1 MARFSVPK
9 SPAKNS
15 VILNNF
21 VGADFTND
29 PSSVSQYQVTEC
41 ENMIRD
47 VPGKMRKCMGY
58 HSVGKYNGR
67 INGFHKFTASKGVL
81 HAGTCLYWN
90 NDIIYFN
97 MADEKSRSWKCGDN
111 LIIADGSELLSFD
124 GTDAVPVSE
133 IAYIPTVTISKNPSG
148 GGTSYEDL
156 NLLQPGFTELF
167 LGTAD
172 DTEYRLTFGNLD
184 KKEPLVYVMDQY
196 GSWEEKECDV
206 DYTVDYEYGLI
217 EFTSPPGVSPISGE
231 DNVKI
236 TAYRTVDGYADR
248 INKCNIGAQY
258 GVNGAKDRLFL
269 SGNPE
274 YLNYDW
280 FCHQNNPTYWP
291 DLNYSVIG
299 SHRSKIMGYSILN
312 NYLATH
318 KDEAEEDQT
327 IVLRAGELSNDRVI
341 FKIVN
346 SLQAESAIAVD
357 SFAYLKTEPV
367 FLTRQ
372 GIHAVTTPDSGE
384 KYSQNRSFFLDG
396 KLLDEQNM
404 EDAVCVVHNDMY
416 WLCLNGVAYILD
428 GLQQLR
434 TDPSEPYSTRQYAG
448 FYRTNLPARTIWTDN
463 NSIYFGTENGDV
475 CAFYTDK
482 DRGDSYYDN
491 GVPIKAWFITP
502 NFSGNAFYKNKTFRY
517 LAIRLKCAISTS
529 CKVEAD
535 KNGAWVTIKNV
546 DFETAGFAF
555 SQIQFSKF
563 SFSPYKPEK
572 VIASKIRLK
581 KLDMTRFRM
590 TNDKAEPFEIYDI
603 GFEFTENNNIKK

>member
-9 SPAKNS
+9 SPKRNAI
-15 VILNNF
+15 ILNNF

-58 HSVGKYNGR
+58 HVLHKYNGK
-67 INGFHKFTASKGVL
+67 INGFHKFTANEGVL
-81 HAGTCLYWN
+81 HAGTCLYWHD
-90 NDIIYFN
+90 DIIYFN
-97 MADEKSRSWKCGDN
+97 LANKKSRSWKCGDN
-111 LIIADGSELLSFD
+111 LMLVDGKELIAFD
-124 GTDAVPVSE
+124 GTDAVPASE
-133 IAYIPTVTISKNPSG
+133 IAYVPTVTISKNPSG

-156 NLLQPGFTELF
+156 NLIQPGFTELF
-167 LGTAD
+167 LGTEN
-172 DTEYRLTFGNLD
+172 DTDYRLTFANLD
-184 KKEPLVYVMDQY
+184 KKVPLVYVMDQNGAWQEQEY
-196 GSWEEKECDV
+196 GVDFDV
-206 DYTVDYEYGLI
+206 DYDSGVI
-217 EFTSPPGVSPISGE
+217 EFTTAPGVSPISGE

-236 TAYRTVDGYADR
+236 TAYRTVEGYADR
-248 INKCNIGAQY
+248 INKCTIGAQY
-258 GVNGAKDRLFL
+258 GINGNKDRLFL

-280 FCHQNNPTYWP
+280 FCQQNDPTYWP

-327 IVLRAGELSNDRVI
+327 IVLRSGELSNDRVI
-341 FKIVN
+341 FKVVN

-384 KYSQNRSFFLDG
+384 KYSQNRSFYLDG
-396 KLLDEQNM
+396 KMLDEPNL
-404 EDAVCVVHNDMY
+404 EDAVCCVHNDMY
-416 WLCLNGVAYILD
+416 WLCVNGVAYILD

-434 TDPSEPYSTRQYAG
+434 TDASEPYSTRQYAG
-448 FYRTNLPARTIWTDN
+448 FYRTNLPARTIWTDD
-463 NSIYFGTENGDV
+463 NSIYFGTENGEV

-482 DRGDSYYDN
+482 YNEASYYDN
-491 GVPIKAWFITP
+491 GVEVKAYFITP
-502 NFSGNAFYKNKTFRY
+502 DFSGNAFYRNKTFRY
-517 LAIRLKCAISTS
+517 LAVRLENLATSS
-529 CKVEAD
+529 CKIEAL
-535 KNGAWVTIKNV
+535 KNGVWVTIK
-546 DFETAGFAF
+546 DGDWAATKLIF
-555 SQIQFSKF
+555 SQTDFGEF
-563 SFSPYKPEK
+563 SFVPFRAQR
-572 VIASKIRLK
+572 ILASKMRLK
-581 KLDMTRFRM
+581 KLDSTKFRIS
-590 TNDKAEPFEIYDI
+590 NVKAEPFEVYDI
-603 GFEFTENNNIKK
+603 GLEFTENNNIK

>member
-1 MARFSVPK
+1 MARLSVPK
-9 SPAKNS
+9 SPARNS
-15 VILNNF
+15 IILNNF

-58 HSVGKYNGR
+58 HSIGHYNGR
-67 INGFHKFTASKGVL
+67 INGFHKVNASEGII
-81 HAGTCLYWN
+81 HAGKSLYWHD
-90 NDIIYFN
+90 DIIYFN

-111 LIIADGSELLSFD
+111 LMIADGQELIVFD
-124 GTDAVPVSE
+124 GTDAVPASE
-133 IAYIPTVTISKNPSG
+133 IAYVPIVTISKNPSG

-156 NLLQPGFTELF
+156 NLIQPGFTELF
-167 LGTAD
+167 LGTEN

-196 GSWEEKECDV
+196 GAWEEKECGV
-206 DYTVDYEYGLI
+206 DFTVDYEHGLI
-217 EFTSPPGVSPISGE
+217 EFTEAPGLSPISGE

-236 TAYRTVDGYADR
+236 TAYRTVEGYADR
-248 INKCNIGAQY
+248 INRCTIGAQY
-258 GVNGAKDRLFL
+258 GINGNKDRLFL
-269 SGNPE
+269 SGNPD
-274 YLNYDW
+274 YVNYDW
-280 FCHQNNPTYWP
+280 FCQQNDPTYWP

-299 SHRSKIMGYSILN
+299 SHRSRIMGYSILN

-318 KDEAEEDQT
+318 KDEEEEDQT

-341 FKIVN
+341 FKVVN

-384 KYSQNRSFFLDG
+384 KYSQNRSFYLDG
-396 KLLDEQNM
+396 KLLDEPNL
-404 EDAVCVVHNDMY
+404 ENAVSCVHNDMY

-448 FYRTNLPARTIWTDN
+448 FYRTNLPARTIWTDD
-463 NSIYFGTENGDV
+463 NSIYFGTENGEI

-482 DRGDSYYDN
+482 YNEESYYDN
-491 GVPIKAWFITP
+491 GTAVKAWFITP
-502 NFSGNAFYKNKTFRY
+502 DFSGAAFYKNKTFRY
-517 LAIRLKCAISTS
+517 IAVRLENLATSS
-529 CKVEAD
+529 CKLEAL
-535 KNGAWVTIKNV
+535 KNGVWVTIKV
-546 DFETAGFAF
+546 GEWAATKLIFSQTDFED
-555 SQIQFSKF
+555 F
-563 SFSPYKPEK
+563 SFVPYKAQRI
-572 VIASKIRLK
+572 VASKMRLK
-581 KLDMTRFRM
+581 KLDSTKFRIS
-590 TNDKAEPFEIYDI
+590 NVKAEPFEVFDI
-603 GFEFTENNNIKK
+603 GLEYTDNNNIK